1 MLYNAIYYRIG
12 DKKNLSKVYNKK
24 EKLYMGKLKNM
35 AYDKAEN
42 TIDDKIEKIIKEDV
56 SVEKAV
62 DELMKDNYVKAFFT
76 KKEVLN
82 IITHEIKKELNYG
95 GASVH

>member
-1 MLYNAIYYRIG
+1 
-12 DKKNLSKVYNKK
+12 
-24 EKLYMGKLKNM
+24 MGKFKNM
-35 AYDKAEN
+35 AYDKAES

-62 DELMKDNYVKAFFT
+62 DELMSDNYVKAFFT
-76 KKEVLN
+76 KDEVLN

-95 GASVH
+95 NASVH

>member
-1 MLYNAIYYRIG
+1 
-12 DKKNLSKVYNKK
+12 
-24 EKLYMGKLKNM
+24 M

-76 KKEVLN
+76 KDEVLN

-95 GASVH
+95 NASVH

>member
-1 MLYNAIYYRIG
+1 
-12 DKKNLSKVYNKK
+12 
-24 EKLYMGKLKNM
+24 M

-62 DELMKDNYVKAFFT
+62 DELMSDNYVKAFFT
-76 KKEVLN
+76 KDEVLN

-95 GASVH
+95 NASVH

>member
-1 MLYNAIYYRIG
+1 
-12 DKKNLSKVYNKK
+12 
-24 EKLYMGKLKNM
+24 MGKFKNM
-35 AYDKAEN
+35 AYDKAES

-62 DELMKDNYVKAFFT
+62 DELMEDNYVKAFFT

-95 GASVH
+95 NASVH

>member
-1 MLYNAIYYRIG
+1 
-12 DKKNLSKVYNKK
+12 
-24 EKLYMGKLKNM
+24 M

-62 DELMKDNYVKAFFT
+62 DELMKDNYVKVFFT

-95 GASVH
+95 NASVH

>member
-1 MLYNAIYYRIG
+1 MLYNTIYYKIG
-12 DKKNLSKVYNKK
+12 DKYNLLKVYNKK

-35 AYDKAEN
+35 AYDKAEEN
-42 TIDDKIEKIIKEDV
+42 IDNSIEKIIKDELT
-56 SVEKAV
+56 VEKAV

>member
-35 AYDKAEN
+35 AYDKAEEN
-42 TIDDKIEKIIKEDV
+42 IDNSIEKIIKDELT
-56 SVEKAV
+56 VEKAV

-95 GASVH
+95 NASVH

>member
-1 MLYNAIYYRIG
+1 
-12 DKKNLSKVYNKK
+12 
-24 EKLYMGKLKNM
+24 M

-62 DELMKDNYVKAFFT
+62 DELMKDNYVKVFFT
-76 KKEVLN
+76 KEEVLN

-95 GASVH
+95 NASVH

>member
-1 MLYNAIYYRIG
+1 M
-12 DKKNLSKVYNKK
+12 
-24 EKLYMGKLKNM
+24 MGKFKNM

-95 GASVH
+95 NASVH

>member
-1 MLYNAIYYRIG
+1 
-12 DKKNLSKVYNKK
+12 
-24 EKLYMGKLKNM
+24 M

-95 GASVH
+95 NASVH

>member
-1 MLYNAIYYRIG
+1 
-12 DKKNLSKVYNKK
+12 
-24 EKLYMGKLKNM
+24 M

-62 DELMKDNYVKAFFT
+62 DELMQDNYVKAFFT
-76 KKEVLN
+76 KEEVLN

-95 GASVH
+95 NASVH

>member
-1 MLYNAIYYRIG
+1 
-12 DKKNLSKVYNKK
+12 
-24 EKLYMGKLKNM
+24 M

-42 TIDDKIEKIIKEDV
+42 TIDDKIEKIIKEDI

-62 DELMKDNYVKAFFT
+62 DELMQDNYVKAFFT

-95 GASVH
+95 NASVH

>member
-1 MLYNAIYYRIG
+1 
-12 DKKNLSKVYNKK
+12 
-24 EKLYMGKLKNM
+24 MGKFKNM

-42 TIDDKIEKIIKEDV
+42 TIDDTIEKIIKEDV

-62 DELMKDNYVKAFFT
+62 DELMKDNYVRAFFT
-76 KKEVLN
+76 KDEVLN

-95 GASVH
+95 NASVH

>member
-1 MLYNAIYYRIG
+1 
-12 DKKNLSKVYNKK
+12 
-24 EKLYMGKLKNM
+24 M

-62 DELMKDNYVKAFFT
+62 DELMQDNYVKAFFT

-95 GASVH
+95 NASVH

>member
-1 MLYNAIYYRIG
+1 
-12 DKKNLSKVYNKK
+12 
-24 EKLYMGKLKNM
+24 M

-62 DELMKDNYVKAFFT
+62 DELMRDNYVKAFFT
-76 KKEVLN
+76 KEEVLN

-95 GASVH
+95 NASVH

>member
-1 MLYNAIYYRIG
+1 MLYNTIYYKIG
-12 DKKNLSKVYNKK
+12 DKYNLLKVYNKK

-35 AYDKAEN
+35 AYDKAEEN
-42 TIDDKIEKIIKEDV
+42 IDNSIEKIIKDELT
-56 SVEKAV
+56 VEKAV

-95 GASVH
+95 NASVH

>member
-1 MLYNAIYYRIG
+1 MLYNTIYYKIG
-12 DKKNLSKVYNKK
+12 DKYNLLKVYNKK

-35 AYDKAEN
+35 AYDKAEEN
-42 TIDDKIEKIIKEDV
+42 IDNSIEKIIK
-56 SVEKAV
+56 

>member
-1 MLYNAIYYRIG
+1 
-12 DKKNLSKVYNKK
+12 
-24 EKLYMGKLKNM
+24 M
-35 AYDKAEN
+35 AYDKAES

-62 DELMKDNYVKAFFT
+62 DELMSDNYVKAFFT
-76 KKEVLN
+76 KDEVLN

-95 GASVH
+95 NASVH

>member
-1 MLYNAIYYRIG
+1 MLYNTIYYKIG
-12 DKKNLSKVYNKK
+12 DKYNLLKVYNKK

-35 AYDKAEN
+35 AYDKAEEN
-42 TIDDKIEKIIKEDV
+42 IDNSIEKIIKDELT
-56 SVEKAV
+56 VEKAV

-95 GASVH
+95 SASVH

>member
-1 MLYNAIYYRIG
+1 
-12 DKKNLSKVYNKK
+12 
-24 EKLYMGKLKNM
+24 M

-62 DELMKDNYVKAFFT
+62 DELMQDNYVKAFFT

-95 GASVH
+95 NTSVH

>member
-1 MLYNAIYYRIG
+1 
-12 DKKNLSKVYNKK
+12 
-24 EKLYMGKLKNM
+24 M
-35 AYDKAEN
+35 AYDKAES

-76 KKEVLN
+76 KEEVLN

-95 GASVH
+95 NASVH

>member
-1 MLYNAIYYRIG
+1 
-12 DKKNLSKVYNKK
+12 
-24 EKLYMGKLKNM
+24 M

-42 TIDDKIEKIIKEDV
+42 TIDDTIEKIIKEDV

-62 DELMKDNYVKAFFT
+62 DELMKDNYVRAFFT
-76 KKEVLN
+76 KDEVLN

-95 GASVH
+95 NASVH

>member
-1 MLYNAIYYRIG
+1 
-12 DKKNLSKVYNKK
+12 
-24 EKLYMGKLKNM
+24 MGKFKNM
-35 AYDKAEN
+35 AYDKAES

-95 GASVH
+95 NASVH

>member
-1 MLYNAIYYRIG
+1 
-12 DKKNLSKVYNKK
+12 
-24 EKLYMGKLKNM
+24 M

-76 KKEVLN
+76 KEEVLN

-95 GASVH
+95 NASVH